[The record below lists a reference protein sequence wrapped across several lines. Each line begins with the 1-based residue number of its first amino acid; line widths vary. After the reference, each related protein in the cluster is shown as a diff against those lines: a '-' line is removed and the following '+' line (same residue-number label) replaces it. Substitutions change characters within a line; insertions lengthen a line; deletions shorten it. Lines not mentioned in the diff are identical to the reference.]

1 MSARSVTD
9 IRRSGGHHH
18 TAMAGT
24 PPTDPPE
31 SEVDVEAGPGIGTDV
46 GPASG
51 PGPDQSTDSQTLVIE
66 FCGEEWLVG
75 PDDHLDFGRAAGLTI
90 DESNRYLHRRA
101 GCFRHRA
108 DRWWLRNE
116 GSHLPLSVLES
127 VGRPMVVLP
136 PGVETALSPGE
147 FAVVLAAGPTRYEL
161 RGRCPDPHAPVSPL
175 DDPTPGETELDYTVP
190 WGVFE
195 LNDDQRA
202 LLAALAEPR
211 LRDPLVEPE
220 RLPPNRQTAMR
231 LGWTLS
237 KFNRKLDHLCG
248 RLSRHG
254 VRGLQGR
261 VGTTANDRRQNL
273 VEHALAHQLVQPA
286 DLALLDDLKGTR

>member
-1 MSARSVTD
+1 MSARNTTD
-9 IRRSGGHHH
+9 VRRGGRHHH
-18 TAMAGT
+18 TALVGT
-24 PPTDPPE
+24 PPTGSDRPE
-31 SEVDVEAGPGIGTDV
+31 ADDDV
-46 GPASG
+46 GSAIDIDTPA
-51 PGPDQSTDSQTLVIE
+51 DIDTATDGHTLIVE
-66 FCGEEWLVG
+66 FCGEEWRVD
-75 PDDHLDFGRAAGLTI
+75 PDDQLDFGRDAVLTI
-90 DESNRYLHRRA
+90 DDSNRYLHRRA

-108 DRWWLRNE
+108 DHWWLRNE
-116 GSHLPLSVLES
+116 GSHLPLSVLEA

-136 PGVETALSPGE
+136 PGVETALSPGD

-161 RGRCPDPHAPVSPL
+161 RGRCPDPQPGAAPN
-175 DDPTPGETELDYTVP
+175 DQPTPDGVEPDHTVR

-195 LNDDQRA
+195 LNEDQRA
-202 LLAALAEPR
+202 LLAALAESR

-254 VRGLQGR
+254 VRGLQGK
-261 VGTTANDRRQNL
+261 VGTTATDRRQNL
-273 VEHALAHQLVQPA
+273 VEHALVHQLVRPA
-286 DLALLDDLKGTR
+286 DLELLDDPKGARR

>member
-24 PPTDPPE
+24 PPTGPPE

-161 RGRCPDPHAPVSPL
+161 RGRCPDPH
-175 DDPTPGETELDYTVP
+175 
-190 WGVFE
+190 
-195 LNDDQRA
+195 
-202 LLAALAEPR
+202 
-211 LRDPLVEPE
+211 
-220 RLPPNRQTAMR
+220 
-231 LGWTLS
+231 LS
-237 KFNRKLDHLCG
+237 LIHI
-248 RLSRHG
+248 
-254 VRGLQGR
+254 
-261 VGTTANDRRQNL
+261 
-273 VEHALAHQLVQPA
+273 
-286 DLALLDDLKGTR
+286 